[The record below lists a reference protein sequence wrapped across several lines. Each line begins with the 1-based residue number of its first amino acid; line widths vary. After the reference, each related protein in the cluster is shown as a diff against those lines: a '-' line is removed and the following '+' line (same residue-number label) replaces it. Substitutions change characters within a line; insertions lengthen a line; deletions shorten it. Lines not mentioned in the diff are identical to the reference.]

1 MRFRCH
7 VEPTMS
13 AEPVSLVALPNAS
26 QPRPTV
32 LVVEDDP
39 DLAQTIADV
48 VRDRRCR
55 AVCAHNGLEALDV
68 LEKERPALMLIDL
81 FMPVMNGAELL
92 KVIRQS
98 PRLAQI
104 PRVIMTGANDPMI
117 GVKQD
122 VSVFY
127 KPLDFNAL
135 ARLIQRH
142 CATSAP
148 QLAQWA
154 PLPAV

>member
-1 MRFRCH
+1 MSTFSR
-7 VEPTMS
+7 TMS
-13 AEPVSLVALPNAS
+13 ADSTSLMGQTNAPG
-26 QPRPTV
+26 PRATV
-32 LVVEDDP
+32 LIVEDDP
-39 DLAQTIADV
+39 ELAETIADV

-55 AVCAHNGLEALDV
+55 ALCAHNGLEALDI
-68 LEKERPALMLIDL
+68 LERERPALILIDL
-81 FMPVMNGAELL
+81 FMPIMNGAELL
-92 KVIRQS
+92 KVMRQS

-127 KPLDFNAL
+127 KPLDLTAL

-142 CATSAP
+142 SAGGTAATP
-148 QLAQWA
+148 QWA
-154 PLPAV
+154 APFLPV

>member
-1 MRFRCH
+1 M
-7 VEPTMS
+7 
-13 AEPVSLVALPNAS
+13 
-26 QPRPTV
+26 V

-39 DLAQTIADV
+39 DLAETIADV
-48 VRDRRCR
+48 ARDKRCR
-55 AVCAHNGLEALDV
+55 AICAHNGLEALDV
-68 LEKERPALMLIDL
+68 LERERPALMLIDL

-127 KPLDFNAL
+127 KPLDFTAL
-135 ARLIQRH
+135 GRLIQRH
-142 CATSAP
+142 TAP
-148 QLAQWA
+148 GGIQPAQWIG
-154 PLPAV
+154 LPIQ

>member
-1 MRFRCH
+1 LERWGGG
-7 VEPTMS
+7 P
-13 AEPVSLVALPNAS
+13 PP
-26 QPRPTV
+26 
-32 LVVEDDP
+32 
-39 DLAQTIADV
+39 
-48 VRDRRCR
+48 RRCR

-68 LEKERPALMLIDL
+68 LERERPALILIDL

-127 KPLDFNAL
+127 KPLDFGAL

-142 CATSAP
+142 CTTATTSP
-148 QLAQWA
+148 SQWA
-154 PLPAV
+154 PLPV

>member
-1 MRFRCH
+1 M
-7 VEPTMS
+7 PADTT
-13 AEPVSLVALPNAS
+13 SLMGQANAG
-26 QPRPTV
+26 PRPTV
-32 LVVEDDP
+32 LIVEDDP
-39 DLAQTIADV
+39 DLAETIADV
-48 VRDRRCR
+48 ARDRRCR
-55 AVCAHNGLEALDV
+55 AICAHNGLEALDI
-68 LEKERPALMLIDL
+68 LERERPALILIDL

-127 KPLDFNAL
+127 KPLDFTAL

-142 CATSAP
+142 STAGSAP
-148 QLAQWA
+148 LQQWA
-154 PLPAV
+154 PLLPV

>member
-1 MRFRCH
+1 MATFRR
-7 VEPTMS
+7 TMS
-13 AEPVSLVALPNAS
+13 ANPASLPAPANSS
-26 QPRPTV
+26 QPRPIV
-32 LVVEDDP
+32 LVVEDDQ
-39 DLAQTIADV
+39 DLAETIADV
-48 VRDRRCR
+48 ARDRRCR
-55 AVCAHNGLEALDV
+55 AICAHNGLEALDV
-68 LEKERPALMLIDL
+68 LEHERPALILIDL

-127 KPLDFNAL
+127 KPLDFTAL
-135 ARLIQRH
+135 GRLIQRH
-142 CATSAP
+142 TGSGAAQST
-148 QLAQWA
+148 QWA
-154 PLPAV
+154 ALPIQ

>member
-1 MRFRCH
+1 M
-7 VEPTMS
+7 
-13 AEPVSLVALPNAS
+13 
-26 QPRPTV
+26 V

-39 DLAQTIADV
+39 DLAETIADV
-48 VRDRRCR
+48 ARDRRCR
-55 AVCAHNGLEALDV
+55 AICAHNGLEALDV
-68 LEKERPALMLIDL
+68 LERERPALMLIDL

-127 KPLDFNAL
+127 KPLDFTAL
-135 ARLIQRH
+135 GRLIQRH
-142 CATSAP
+142 TASGATQQS
-148 QLAQWA
+148 QWLG
-154 PLPAV
+154 LPIQ

>member
-1 MRFRCH
+1 
-7 VEPTMS
+7 MS
-13 AEPVSLVALPNAS
+13 ADPASLMAIANPS
-26 QPRPTV
+26 QPRATV

-39 DLAQTIADV
+39 DLAETIADV

-55 AVCAHNGLEALDV
+55 ALCAHNGLEALDV
-68 LEKERPALMLIDL
+68 LERERPALILIDL

-127 KPLDFNAL
+127 KPLDFGAL
-135 ARLIQRH
+135 ARLIQRY
-142 CATSAP
+142 SAP
-148 QLAQWA
+148 ATTSPSQWA
-154 PLPAV
+154 PLTV